1 MPRME
6 RVMTEPMDRIESEA
20 LRLAAADRARLAR
33 LLLESLDVA
42 DDQEQVA
49 AAWEA
54 EVTRRVAEF
63 RNGGIAT
70 SSATAVF
77 SEARWRIQRG

>member
-1 MPRME
+1 
-6 RVMTEPMDRIESEA
+6 MTEPMDRIESEA

-33 LLLESLDVA
+33 LLLESLDAA

-70 SSATAVF
+70 IPATAVF
-77 SEARWRIQRG
+77 SEARSRIHEAR

>member
-1 MPRME
+1 ME
-6 RVMTEPMDRIESEA
+6 AGVTEPMDRLEYEA

-33 LLLESLDVA
+33 LLLESLDAA

-49 AAWEA
+49 AVWEA

-63 RNGGIAT
+63 RDGVAT
-70 SSATAVF
+70 MPA
-77 SEARWRIQRG
+77 